1 MDHGNDPASETLHKI
16 YIDNLK
22 FHSIVAKNLAAI
34 VILLLVIAVTL
45 FFK

>member
-1 MDHGNDPASETLHKI
+1 MEHGDEHAREILKKM
-16 YIDNLK
+16 YLDNLK

-34 VILLLVIAVTL
+34 AVLLLVIAVTL